1 MLNMLLDLKRILLA
15 TRPPAMPPNSLFS
28 GFRRSRSANARPAF
42 VGESPFATWLDHG
55 RPDCRITVMQ
65 LLVV

>member
-1 MLNMLLDLKRILLA
+1 LA